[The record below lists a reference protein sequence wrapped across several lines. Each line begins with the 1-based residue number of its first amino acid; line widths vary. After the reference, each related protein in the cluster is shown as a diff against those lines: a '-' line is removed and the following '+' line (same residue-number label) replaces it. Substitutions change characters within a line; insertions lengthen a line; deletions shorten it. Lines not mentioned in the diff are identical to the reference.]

1 MYDRPKFLPAYHDL
15 KAHVSGRKERRR
27 KGALLMYDRPKLL
40 PAYHNLKAHVSRRK
54 EGKKEG
60 KKKKGS
66 SC

>member
-1 MYDRPKFLPAYHDL
+1 MYDRPKF
-15 KAHVSGRKERRR
+15 
-27 KGALLMYDRPKLL
+27 L